1 MEPEIRLLAVYFA
14 AKSRNLRRPFA
25 CRYGPD
31 QPDAAGAAIQVPQQ
45 RPGDVADL
53 GARRVVE
60 PGQRATIAQSGKV
73 AIYRPPWRVVR
84 GQVPPGA
91 PGPVQV
97 QDRLDDAAQRPDPRP
112 TAPPEHLS
120 GQVRRQPGST
130 PATTRTPGHLSNT
143 HSQASAWISFIRAAR
158 CNDNSN
164 RILVHSRGSPD
175 GRQPRRRGR

>member
-1 MEPEIRLLAVYFA
+1 MEPEIRLLAVSFA
-14 AKSRNLRRPFA
+14 AKARNLRRPFA

-45 RPGDVADL
+45 RPG
-53 GARRVVE
+53 
-60 PGQRATIAQSGKV
+60 GKV
-73 AIYRPPWRVVR
+73 AIFRPPGQVVR

-91 PGPVQV
+91 LGPVQV

-120 GQVRRQPGST
+120 GQVRGQPGST
-130 PATTRTPGHLSNT
+130 PATTGTPGHLSNT
-143 HSQASAWISFIRAAR
+143 HSQASAWISFIRPAR

-175 GRQPRRRGR
+175 GRQPRRPGR